1 MYDLPDIDLISVDLV
16 ATDIVEGAPVS
27 ICVLRV
33 LKHRH

>member
-27 ICVLRV
+27 IRVLRV